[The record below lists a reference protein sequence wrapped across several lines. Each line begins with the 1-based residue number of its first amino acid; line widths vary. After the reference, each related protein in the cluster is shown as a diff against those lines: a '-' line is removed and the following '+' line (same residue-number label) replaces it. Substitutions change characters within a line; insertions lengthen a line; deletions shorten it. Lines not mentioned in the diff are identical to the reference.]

1 MDLKKTFATNKN
13 KEVQGVW
20 MPGPD
25 GSSFRVAR
33 LGNEN
38 FTKLSGVLMK
48 PYRKLIQMGQ
58 ADDKVI
64 SQIAA
69 EVTSRTIL
77 LDWKGVKDGGAD
89 VPYSTEAAKAR
100 LLEYPDFADFISALS
115 AQQSQYQDEAEEG
128 ERKNS

>member
-38 FTKLSGVLMK
+38 FTKLSGELMK

-58 ADDKVI
+58 ADDKLLT
-64 SQIAA
+64 QIAA

-89 VPYSTEAAKAR
+89 VPYSTEAGQGAP
-100 LLEYPDFADFISALS
+100 LELPRFRGLHQRLS

-128 ERKNS
+128 P